1 VIHAAMPRSIE
12 HYQQETGRA
21 GRDGLPAECLL
32 LYSAADYALWR
43 SILTAD
49 GPEPG
54 PGTLRKL
61 GEMYRLCRSGQCRH
75 RALVRYFG
83 QEYRPGPCR
92 ACDVCRGEV
101 ATMDDSL
108 VLAQKILSCVVR
120 LGERFGADYVSEVL
134 RGVAADR
141 IVGARHDRLSTW
153 GLLKEYPKP
162 VVRDWIEQLVDQGH
176 LTRAEGKYA
185 TLQVTKSGRDLLRG
199 QSTVS
204 LVRPVALP
212 PRRATPTPSV
222 GEDERGLFDALRAL
236 RSEIARERSVPAY
249 LIFSDATLHE
259 MARLRPLTDAALLAV
274 KGVGERKQLDFG
286 PRFLQLI
293 RDYCGGASPR

>member
-12 HYQQETGRA
+12 HYQQEAGRA
-21 GRDGLPAECLL
+21 GRDGLSAECLL

-43 SILTAD
+43 FILTAE
-49 GPEPG
+49 GAEPV

-61 GEMYRLCRSGQCRH
+61 GLMYRFCHSGQCRH

-83 QEYRPGPCR
+83 QEYRPGSCG
-92 ACDVCRGEV
+92 ACDVCLGEA
-101 ATMDDSL
+101 ATMDESL

-134 RGVAADR
+134 RGAGTDR
-141 IVGARHDRLSTW
+141 ILAAGHDRLSTW

-176 LTRAEGKYA
+176 LARADGKYA
-185 TLQVTKSGRDLLRG
+185 TLRMTKSGRDLLRG
-199 QSTVS
+199 QGNVS
-204 LVRPVALP
+204 LVRPAILP
-212 PRRATPTPSV
+212 PRRPAPAPFV
-222 GEDERGLFDALRAL
+222 GEEAPDLFDALRAL
-236 RSEIARERSVPAY
+236 RRQIARERNVPPY

-274 KGVGERKQLDFG
+274 KGVGERKQVDFG

-293 RDYCGGASPR
+293 RDYCGGSPR